1 INEITAEVKYGSED
15 MLRGGEQ
22 AAAEMHKLDDL
33 TRAITDSMNEMAS
46 GAAQVNQAAQEV
58 NKITQKNEESIE
70 NLSREVGKFKV

>member
-1 INEITAEVKYGSED
+1 
-15 MLRGGEQ
+15 
-22 AAAEMHKLDDL
+22 
-33 TRAITDSMNEMAS
+33 MNEMAS